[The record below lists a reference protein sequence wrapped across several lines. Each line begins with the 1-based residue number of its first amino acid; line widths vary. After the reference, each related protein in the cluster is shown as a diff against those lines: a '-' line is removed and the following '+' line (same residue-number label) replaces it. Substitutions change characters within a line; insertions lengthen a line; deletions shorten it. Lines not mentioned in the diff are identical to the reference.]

1 MIYLTYEEYKKIGG
15 GGVLDLTAFKRNIE
29 RACAMIDIRT
39 QSRLEKFG
47 NIPQIVK
54 IVCGDLVEYIA
65 TNTVDKSTV
74 TSRSQSAGGVSESE
88 SYAIKTAED
97 YANDLDKIFE
107 PLALVKTR
115 NGISILYRGAM
126 S

>member
-1 MIYLTYEEYKKIGG
+1 MIYLTYEEYKEI

>member
-1 MIYLTYEEYKKIGG
+1 MQYLTYEEYQEIGG
-15 GGVLDLTAFKRNIE
+15 TLDLTAFNRNID

-39 QSRLEKFG
+39 QSRLECFE

-54 IVCGDLVEYIA
+54 IVCADLVGYIA
-65 TNTVDKSTV
+65 TNSVEKPIV
-74 TSRSQSAGGVSESE
+74 TSKSQSAGGVSESE
-88 SYAIKTAED
+88 SYATKTAED
-97 YANDLDKIFE
+97 FANDLDRIFE
-107 PLALVKTR
+107 PLAVVKTK

>member
-1 MIYLTYEEYKKIGG
+1 MIYLTYEEYAEIGG
-15 GGVLDLTAFKRNIE
+15 TLDETAFNRNID

-47 NIPQIVK
+47 NIPRIVK
-54 IVCGDLVEYIA
+54 IVCADLVSYIA
-65 TNTVDKSTV
+65 NNTVDKSV

-88 SYAIKTAED
+88 SYATKTAED
-97 YANDLDKIFE
+97 FANDLDKIFE
-107 PLALVKTR
+107 PLALIKTR
-115 NGISILYRGAM
+115 NGISILYKGAM

>member
-1 MIYLTYEEYKKIGG
+1 MQYLTYEEYTEIGG
-15 GGVLDLTAFKRNIE
+15 TLDLTAFNRNID

-47 NIPQIVK
+47 DMPRIVK
-54 IVCGDLVEYIA
+54 IVCADLVSYIA
-65 TNTVDKSTV
+65 NNTVDKSVV

-88 SYAIKTAED
+88 SYATKTAED
-97 YANDLDKIFE
+97 FANDLDKIFE
-107 PLALVKTR
+107 PLALVNTK

>member
-1 MIYLTYEEYKKIGG
+1 MQYLTYEEYTEIGG
-15 GGVLDLTAFKRNIE
+15 TLDLTAFDRNID

-47 NIPQIVK
+47 DIPRIVK
-54 IVCGDLVEYIA
+54 IVCADLVSYIA
-65 TNTVDKSTV
+65 NNTVDKSV
-74 TSRSQSAGGVSESE
+74 ITSRSQSAGGVSESE
-88 SYAIKTAED
+88 NYATKTAED
-97 YANDLDKIFE
+97 FANDLDKIFE
-107 PLALVKTR
+107 PLALVKTK

>member
-1 MIYLTYEEYKKIGG
+1 MIYLTYEEYEEIGG
-15 GGVLDLTAFKRNIE
+15 NVIDETAFNRNID

-47 NIPQIVK
+47 DIPRIVK
-54 IVCGDLVEYIA
+54 IVCADLVSYIA
-65 TNTVDKSTV
+65 NNTVDKSVV

-88 SYAIKTAED
+88 SYATKTAED
-97 YANDLDKIFE
+97 FANDLDKIFE

>member
-1 MIYLTYEEYKKIGG
+1 M
-15 GGVLDLTAFKRNIE
+15 TAFNRNID

-39 QSRLEKFG
+39 HSRLEAFE

-54 IVCGDLVEYIA
+54 VVCGDLVEYIA
-65 TNTVDKSTV
+65 NNTVAKPIIS
-74 TSRSQSAGGVSESE
+74 SKSQSAGGVSESE
-88 SYAIKTAED
+88 SYVVKTAED
-97 YANDLDKIFE
+97 YASDLDRIFE
-107 PLALVKTR
+107 PLAAVKTK